1 MDATT
6 KELHLL
12 VLRAPGAQSDRL
24 GEISE
29 HLAAEII
36 TSSTGRLKVMSAV
49 GNPGDH
55 LPYDYDVLVRL
66 APANREI
73 DVEVS
78 NHECLLERFTM
89 ASDTMPQL
97 RAIGRRIG
105 DCTNRHLTG
114 AATARHTG
122 KLRESGE

>member
-1 MDATT
+1 MDANR
-6 KELHLL
+6 ELQLL

-24 GEISE
+24 GELSE

-36 TSSTGRLKVMSAV
+36 TASTCPVKVMSAV

-55 LPYDYDVLVRL
+55 LPYEYDVLVRL
-66 APANREI
+66 EPAEGEV

-78 NHECLLERFTM
+78 NHERLLERFTM
-89 ASDTMPQL
+89 SSETMPEL

-105 DCTNRHLTG
+105 ECTSRHLTG
-114 AATARHTG
+114 AGGTAAPS
-122 KLRESGE
+122 E